1 MKLVLPDSGAETL
14 PDGRRLVPS
23 AERNAAPILAL
34 LHQVLPARGR
44 LLELAAGSG
53 LHSARFAAALPG
65 LDWQPTDVEPENF
78 ASIRAWTAGHA
89 NVRPPRLVDASAAGW
104 AADWAG
110 QDAVLL
116 VNLLHLLP
124 LPAAEAVLDGMA
136 AALAPGGVALVYG
149 PFLRDGQATSPGD
162 AAFDASLRAQDP
174 AIGYKDIAWAV
185 TRLQGHGLTTALHE
199 LPANNLMLVAASH
212 SK

>member
-14 PDGRRLVPS
+14 PDGRRHVPS

-89 NVRPPRLVDASAAGW
+89 NVRPPRLVGRGCKKACVQ
-104 AADWAG
+104 G
-110 QDAVLL
+110 Q
-116 VNLLHLLP
+116 LP
-124 LPAAEAVLDGMA
+124 RL
-136 AALAPGGVALVYG
+136 
-149 PFLRDGQATSPGD
+149 FDGQQKCHCVGRMPGD
-162 AAFDASLRAQDP
+162 V
-174 AIGYKDIAWAV
+174 W
-185 TRLQGHGLTTALHE
+185 H
-199 LPANNLMLVAASH
+199 
-212 SK
+212 